1 MKGNSVTVVIP
12 TYNDEDTLEA
22 CLDSLESLDYPSI
35 NNIIIVDGYSDDRT
49 VKIAEDY
56 DCKIIFEDK
65 GTISY
70 ARELGVE
77 ESKSEFIAFT
87 DADCV
92 VPEDWLS
99 TLITHFDDEGKVAAV
114 GGPNIT
120 PEDDSTFAKSV
131 GDVLSL
137 LSGAGARYGFEGKET
152 QEIYHNPTCNV
163 VYRREIIEEVGG
175 FNHDLITV
183 DDEEMDY
190 RIQRQGYTIL
200 YTPDAEVLH
209 YRRPSWKSF
218 TKMGYRYGIGR
229 AQATKLHPE
238 MGQWFHFAPSCII
251 LLLASFLA
259 GSIKSRSWLKAL
271 AGTLSLGS
279 LGIVSMSVYL
289 SVKRKRWTQLPV
301 YTILISIWFW
311 SWGIGFIKGLLWH

>member
-1 MKGNSVTVVIP
+1 MN
-12 TYNDEDTLEA
+12 
-22 CLDSLESLDYPSI
+22 YPGSF
-35 NNIIIVDGYSDDRT
+35 NTIIVDGHSKDDT
-49 VKIAEDY
+49 ISIAEKY
-56 DCKIIFEDK
+56 DCDVIFEDK

-77 ESKSEFIAFT
+77 KSDSEFVAFT

-92 VPEDWLS
+92 VPENWLS
-99 TLITHFDDEGKVAAV
+99 TLINHFDDNGKVAAV

-152 QEIYHNPTCNV
+152 REIYHNPTCNV
-163 VYRREIIEEVGG
+163 VYRREVIEEVGG

-190 RIQRQGYTIL
+190 RIREQDYKIL
-200 YTPDAEVLH
+200 YTPEAEVLH

-218 TKMGYRYGIGR
+218 TKMGYRYGLGR

-238 MGQWFHFAPSCII
+238 MGEWFHFAPSSII
-251 LLLASFLA
+251 LLLALFLGNA
-259 GSIKSRSWLKAL
+259 VRSRSWVKRF
-271 AGTLSLGS
+271 AGTLSLGVM
-279 LGIVSMSVYL
+279 GIVSMSVFL
-289 SVKRKRWTQLPV
+289 SAKRNRWTQLPV
-301 YTILISIWFW
+301 YVILISIWFW
-311 SWGIGFIKGLLWH
+311 SWGVGFIKGLCQNT